1 MILLLQGKE
10 LGIKPHRFYTRV
22 CRLWQERGS
31 FMHVF
36 LSYIYK
42 TRFFIAFFVI
52 ETALSSGILL
62 LNNIAYEE
70 IIYAVCIMGFIAL
83 VAFICGFYLFYRSY
97 KELKSVEKNIGI
109 LAEDLPTPSGCIEEE
124 YQVLIKKFAFYYNTV
139 LDKNTNT
146 FKEMEEY
153 YTMWI
158 HQIKTPIAAMKLL
171 LQEKAAEF
179 DVSYEQAQLFRIE
192 QYAEMALHYMRLGSE
207 STDFVIKKVNLHNVV
222 KDAVHKY
229 ARMFIQKKIKLDFKD
244 FDISVI
250 SDEKWIGF
258 VIEQIFSNAIKY
270 TNKGKVSVDCKESG
284 NCVTLFI
291 EDTGAGINSAD
302 LPRICEKGYTGYNGH
317 NSYNGKFSTGIGLY
331 MCSKIIKK
339 LSHKMEIESEEG
351 KGTTVKIIFN
361 LIK

>member
-1 MILLLQGKE
+1 MYI
-10 LGIKPHRFYTRV
+10 F
-22 CRLWQERGS
+22 W
-31 FMHVF
+31 
-36 LSYIYK
+36 SYIYK
-42 TRFFIAFFVI
+42 TRFIIAFFVI
-52 ETALSSGILL
+52 ETVLSSSIML

-70 IIYAVCIMGFIAL
+70 ITYAACIMGFIAL
-83 VAFICGFYLFYRSY
+83 VSGIYGFYLFYRNY
-97 KELKSVEKNIGI
+97 KELKNIEKNIGI
-109 LAEDLPTPSGCIEEE
+109 LFGDLPSPSGCIEEE
-124 YQVLIKKFAFYYNTV
+124 YQVLIKNLAYYYNTV

-153 YTMWI
+153 YTMWV

-171 LQEKAAEF
+171 LQEKAVEF

-207 STDFVIKKVNLHNVV
+207 STDFVIKKTSLHNVV

-229 ARMFIQKKIKLDFKD
+229 AIMFIQKKIKLDFKD
-244 FDISVI
+244 FDVSVI
-250 SDEKWIGF
+250 SDEKWLGF
-258 VIEQIFSNAIKY
+258 VVEQIFSNAIKY
-270 TNKGKVSVDCKESG
+270 TSKGSVFVDCEERG
-284 NCVTLFI
+284 NCVILFI
-291 EDTGAGINSAD
+291 KDTGAGINSAD

-361 LIK
+361 TGGGE

>member
-1 MILLLQGKE
+1 M
-10 LGIKPHRFYTRV
+10 Y
-22 CRLWQERGS
+22 
-31 FMHVF
+31 VF

-42 TRFFIAFFVI
+42 IRFCIIFFVI
-52 ETALSSGILL
+52 ETALSSSILL
-62 LNNIAYEE
+62 LNNTGYEE

-83 VAFICGFYLFYRSY
+83 VAYIYGFYLFYRSY
-97 KELKSVEKNIGI
+97 KELKNIEKNVGI
-109 LAEDLPTPSGCIEEE
+109 LAGDLPAPDGCIEEE
-124 YQVLIKKFAFYYNTV
+124 YQVLIKKLASYYNTV

-153 YTMWI
+153 YTMWV

-171 LQEKAAEF
+171 LQEKAVEF
-179 DVSYEQAQLFRIE
+179 DVSYEQTQLFRIE
-192 QYAEMALHYMRLGSE
+192 QYVEMALNYMRLGSE

-222 KDAVHKY
+222 KEAVHKY
-229 ARMFIQKKIKLDFKD
+229 ARMFIQKKIKLNFKD
-244 FDISVI
+244 FNISVI
-250 SDEKWIGF
+250 SDEKWLGF

-270 TNKGKVSVDCKESG
+270 TSKGSVSVNCEESD

-339 LSHKMEIESEEG
+339 LSHKMEIDSEEDE
-351 KGTTVKIIFN
+351 GTTVKIIFN
-361 LIK
+361 TGGGK